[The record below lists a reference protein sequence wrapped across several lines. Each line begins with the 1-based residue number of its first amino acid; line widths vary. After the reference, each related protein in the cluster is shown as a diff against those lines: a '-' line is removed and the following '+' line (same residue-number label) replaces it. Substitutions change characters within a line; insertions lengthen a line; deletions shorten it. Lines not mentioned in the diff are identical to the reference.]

1 VRLSFSFGFRMMAA
15 VAFLGSSGFSAFGAC
30 STPAVAIATP
40 GGTLP
45 VASAKLRAGGPILV
59 LAIGSSTTAGVGS
72 GGAGYA
78 QLLGPLLSARSGKT
92 VRVIVSGSSGET
104 ASGAAARLS
113 GEIAMHKPDLVV
125 WQVGTNDA
133 NFGVGAAS
141 FRQTLSAGLA
151 SIKNAGV
158 DAVLVDPQFSNWAER
173 GGSATDAIAA
183 VVAEEGQRR
192 GVPVARRFQAMKRLA
207 ATDRPAFDRLI
218 SWDGLHLSPEGHAC
232 MAEQVAG
239 TILRTVAR

>member
-1 VRLSFSFGFRMMAA
+1 V
-15 VAFLGSSGFSAFGAC
+15 
-30 STPAVAIATP
+30 
-40 GGTLP
+40 
-45 VASAKLRAGGPILV
+45 V
-59 LAIGSSTTAGVGS
+59 LAIGSSTTAGVGG

-78 QLLGPLLSARSGKT
+78 QLLGPLLSARASKT
-92 VRVIVSGSSGET
+92 FRVIVSGSLGET
-104 ASGAAARLS
+104 ASGAAARLA

-133 NFGVGAAS
+133 NFGVGTAS
-141 FRQTLSAGLA
+141 FRQTLASGLA

-207 ATDRPAFDRLI
+207 ASDRPAFDRLI